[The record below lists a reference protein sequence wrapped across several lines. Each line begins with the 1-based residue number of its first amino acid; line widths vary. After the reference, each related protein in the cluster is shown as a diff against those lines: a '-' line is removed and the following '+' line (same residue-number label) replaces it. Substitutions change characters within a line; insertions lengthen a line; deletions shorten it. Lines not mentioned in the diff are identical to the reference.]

1 MAKRMAKKSKP
12 PRELIEGVE
21 NAIRRIGDQGALTRL
36 VIAEVLGLHKTDL
49 QALDFLHSC
58 GGSCTA
64 GVLSRA
70 TGLSSGA
77 TTALIDRLV
86 KSGYAAR
93 EPDPNDRRIQI
104 VRIPERVFAGCEA
117 VYAPVRAEMN
127 RLWSNYSV
135 KDLEFVEQFLTR
147 SAQLHADCLK
157 RLRTVGHKPQ
167 ELRR

>member
-1 MAKRMAKKSKP
+1 MAKRMAKESQP

-21 NAIRRIGDQGALTRL
+21 NAIRKIGDQGALTRL
-36 VIAEVLGLHKTDL
+36 MIAEVLGLHKTDL

-64 GVLSRA
+64 GELSRA
-70 TGLSSGA
+70 TGLSSGS
-77 TTALIDRLV
+77 TTALVDRLV
-86 KSGYAAR
+86 NGGYAVR

-104 VRIPERVFAGCEA
+104 VRIPARVFAGCEA

-127 RLWSNYSV
+127 KLWSKYSV
-135 KDLEFVEQFLTR
+135 KDLEFVKQFLTR

-157 RLRTVGHKPQ
+157 RLRTVGYKRKQP
-167 ELRR
+167 RR